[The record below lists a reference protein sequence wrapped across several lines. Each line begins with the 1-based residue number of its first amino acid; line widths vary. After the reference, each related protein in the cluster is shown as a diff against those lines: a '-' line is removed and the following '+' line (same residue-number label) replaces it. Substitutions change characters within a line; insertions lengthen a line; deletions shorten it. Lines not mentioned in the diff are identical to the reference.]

1 MSERTG
7 KAKEVL
13 GRMTGDREVEGK
25 GRAERE
31 AADPDDPTTE
41 VDDATVAK
49 AEREVRHEHQEYR
62 PEAR

>member
-1 MSERTG
+1 MSERKG
-7 KAKEVL
+7 KVKEAV
-13 GRMTGDREVEGK
+13 GWITGDREVEAE
-25 GRAERE
+25 GRAERK

-41 VDDATVAK
+41 VDDATVAE